1 MKLINTEALKELI
14 DNMAI
19 ETIKIEEPLSQPLDM
34 STLGDGRVHQHRRSG
49 EVEIV
54 ITGRVNKPDKEL

>member
-1 MKLINTEALKELI
+1 MKIINTEALKELL

-19 ETIKIEEPLSQPLDM
+19 ETIKIQEPLSQPIYT
-34 STLGDGRVHQHRRSG
+34 STLGEGRVHQHRRSG

>member
-1 MKLINTEALKELI
+1 MKIINTEALKELL

-19 ETIKIEEPLSQPLDM
+19 ETIKIQEPLSQPIDT
-34 STLGDGRVHQHRRSG
+34 STLEGGRTHQHRRSG